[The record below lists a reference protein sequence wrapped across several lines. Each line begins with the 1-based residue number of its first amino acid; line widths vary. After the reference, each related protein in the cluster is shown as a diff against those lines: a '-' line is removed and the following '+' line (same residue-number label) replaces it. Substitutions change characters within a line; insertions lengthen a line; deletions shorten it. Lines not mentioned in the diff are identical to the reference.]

1 MNDHTFLNSSPFLS
15 TSCGSVNRFTQSGDP
30 MFVNNVVLSFSP
42 SSRFGGHRVEIPFLC
57 AFRSGFG
64 GEAIDDEEVAGSGV
78 SLAGFARTGNVE
90 EMYKIS
96 VSKVRRKWSNEY
108 EA

>member
-1 MNDHTFLNSSPFLS
+1 M
-15 TSCGSVNRFTQSGDP
+15 NRFTQSGDP

-64 GEAIDDEEVAGSGV
+64 GEAIDDEEVARSGV
-78 SLAGFARTGNVE
+78 GMAGLARTGNVE

-96 VSKVRRKWSNEY
+96 VSKVRRK
-108 EA
+108 